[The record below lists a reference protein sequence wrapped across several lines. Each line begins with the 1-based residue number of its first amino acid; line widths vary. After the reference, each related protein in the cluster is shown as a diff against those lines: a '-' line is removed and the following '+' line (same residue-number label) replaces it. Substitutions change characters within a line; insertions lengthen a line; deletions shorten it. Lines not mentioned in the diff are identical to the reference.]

1 MAFLQKPIH
10 ECWICGYEVSLEEC
24 KIDEHGQAV
33 HEECYL
39 VALPFHHTTILRN
52 EILCDNVS
60 IPGFRRSGH

>member
-1 MAFLQKPIH
+1 MIG
-10 ECWICGYEVSLEEC
+10 WRN

-39 VALPFHHTTILRN
+39 VALPFHHTTIRRS

-60 IPGFRRSGH
+60 ILRVERFYDPR

>member
-1 MAFLQKPIH
+1 MIG
-10 ECWICGYEVSLEEC
+10 WRN

-39 VALPFHHTTILRN
+39 VALPFHHTTILRS

-60 IPGFRRSGH
+60 ILRGLSQSSAAPTAGLGTSSAH